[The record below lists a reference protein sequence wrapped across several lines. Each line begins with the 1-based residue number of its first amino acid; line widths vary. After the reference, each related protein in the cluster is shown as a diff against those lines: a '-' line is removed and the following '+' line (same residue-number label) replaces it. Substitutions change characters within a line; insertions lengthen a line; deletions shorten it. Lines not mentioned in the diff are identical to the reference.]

1 MRSPSVIKK
10 GEFLNVHTPRSEMFI
25 QAARAL
31 RGRFE
36 NGKWIFL
43 KSQERSVSKVLCEIF
58 GHDGS
63 ETRFQ
68 DVQISVTPHFE
79 SVDKTLE
86 IAGVH
91 ILQALDEQPGF
102 FLDPRVKILAG
113 EFIYLPKGPYLSPR
127 IRVGKHG
134 VTLVLKNLAQGK
146 FNELVSGKHDSWVTS
161 VKYLKNRP
169 R

>member
-1 MRSPSVIKK
+1 MRSPSVFRN
-10 GEFLNVHTPRSEMFI
+10 GEFLNVHTPRSDMFI

-31 RGRFE
+31 RGRYE

-43 KSQERSVSKVLCEIF
+43 RSQERSVNKVLCEIF
-58 GHDGS
+58 GHAGS
-63 ETRFQ
+63 ETRFH
-68 DVQISVTPHFE
+68 DVQISLRPHFE
-79 SVDKTLE
+79 SVDATLE

-91 ILQALDEQPGF
+91 ILQALNEHAGF
-102 FLDPRVKILAG
+102 LLNPRVKIQAG

-146 FNELVSGKHDSWVTS
+146 FNELVSGKHDPWITS
-161 VKYLKNRP
+161 LKHL
-169 R
+169 